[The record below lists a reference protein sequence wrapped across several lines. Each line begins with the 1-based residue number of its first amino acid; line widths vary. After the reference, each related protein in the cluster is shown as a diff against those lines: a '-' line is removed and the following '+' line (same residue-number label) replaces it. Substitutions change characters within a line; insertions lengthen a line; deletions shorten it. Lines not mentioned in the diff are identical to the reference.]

1 MLKTKNK
8 LSSDMRQR
16 IFWTIIFAIPI
27 MFITPMFVEHDTW
40 FLLNTGRYIMQN
52 GFPTVEPFTMHQ
64 NLAFMIPQWLSAVSF
79 WLIYKYAGS
88 FGLWLLRALMISLYS
103 YISYKLCMLVS
114 NNNLNCSCVLTLIS
128 TFVFFKF
135 CTVRP
140 QIYTSTIFLFELYL
154 LENLSLTQKKK
165 YAICLPFVSLLLI
178 NCSCAMWPMFFVLAL
193 PYIVE
198 SFLKSNKFFEA
209 NPCPKIPLFTSLA
222 FSFLAGFINPYGFTG
237 MTYLLRSFGQE
248 EINTAVIEMQPPT
261 YRLGLGVLVLI
272 AFVISVYIFVKGT
285 YKPRYFF
292 LTAGTTVLAL
302 MSIRNCNIFAIASIF
317 PLAFLLRNYNMDFKI
332 DSNPKN
338 RKMFSFATTIM
349 ACLLLT
355 AGLKTTVNFVELDQE
370 EHEPKAAI
378 DCILEDNDPDDV
390 RLYTIMDYG
399 SYAEFRGIKAFAD
412 TRMEVLVKEN
422 NKQKDFLAEWIEL
435 QKGNIHYK
443 KFLEGY
449 DFTHILTFKNED
461 STDILYTYLC
471 EDPDYKILYEDEG
484 YCVFIPIE

>member
-1 MLKTKNK
+1 
-8 LSSDMRQR
+8 
-16 IFWTIIFAIPI
+16 
-27 MFITPMFVEHDTW
+27 
-40 FLLNTGRYIMQN
+40 MQN

-64 NLAFMIPQWLSAVSF
+64 NLDFMVPQWLSAVSF
-79 WLIYKYAGS
+79 WLIYKYVGS
-88 FGLWLLRALMISLYS
+88 FGLWLLRVLMISLYS

-114 NNNLNCSCVLTLIS
+114 NNNLNYSCALTLIS

-140 QIYTSTIFLFELYL
+140 QIYTSTIFLYELYL

-198 SFLKSNKFFEA
+198 SFLKSNKLFEA
-209 NPCPKIPLFTSLA
+209 NPCPKAYLFISLA
-222 FSFLAGFINPYGFTG
+222 ISFMMGFINPYGFKG

-261 YRLGLGVLVLI
+261 CRLGLGVLVLI

-292 LTAGTTVLAL
+292 LTAGTTVLTL

-317 PLAFLLRNYNMDFKI
+317 PLAYLLRNYNIDFKI
-332 DSNPKN
+332 DSNLKN
-338 RKMFSFATTIM
+338 RQMFGIFTALL
-349 ACLLLT
+349 ACLVFVACLQ
-355 AGLKTTVNFVELDQE
+355 TTVNFAELDQE
-370 EHEPKAAI
+370 KTEPKAAI
-378 DCILEDNDPDDV
+378 DCILENNNPDDV

-399 SYAEFRGIKAFAD
+399 SYAEFRGIKSFAD

-435 QKGNIHYK
+435 QKCNIHYK
-443 KFLEGY
+443 KFLEEY
-449 DFTHILTFKNED
+449 DFTHILTYKGEND
-461 STDILYTYLC
+461 IDILYTYLY
-471 EDPDYKILYEDEG
+471 EDPDYKILYEDED